1 MYDTIMKNIHLE
13 HPEDSILDGTLTVLD
28 AFLNA
33 FVLSVK
39 MDGAPA
45 VVWGTNPATGNFF
58 VGTKSVFNKKKIRI
72 CENMESISEWYGGTP
87 LEIILGSCLCNLP
100 HTDRIFQGDFI
111 GFGGDRI
118 YTPNTITYEFDA
130 PVQEEI
136 IIAPH
141 TEYVTRTH
149 LRDAVAYPICR
160 LNPFPATNPDGSYFV
175 KWVTPKAFGNFEC
188 LKETVEF
195 AKCMAATVEFATPK
209 EAAAYKKELNACIR
223 EGRKIDHLEW
233 DNPNLINFWKLVKSI
248 KDDALFLTYQSGG
261 PTAFIGDKHIDAEGY
276 VMHSETGSWK
286 LVDREEFSHSNFN
299 NPKFARV
306 CATV

>member
-72 CENMESISEWYGGTP
+72 CETQEQINEWYGGTD

-100 HTDRIFQGDFI
+100 WTDRIFQGDFI

-223 EGRKIDHLEW
+223 EGREIDHLEW

-261 PTAFIGDKHIDAEGY
+261 PTAYIGEKHIDAAGY
-276 VMHSETGSWK
+276 LMHTETGSWK

>member
-72 CENMESISEWYGGTP
+72 CETQEQINEWYGGTP

-100 HTDRIFQGDFI
+100 WTDRIFQGDFI

-223 EGRKIDHLEW
+223 EGREIDHLEW

-261 PTAFIGDKHIDAEGY
+261 PTAYIGEKHIDAEGY
-276 VMHSETGSWK
+276 VMHTETGSWK